1 MEAPFT
7 QRESENDLLPN
18 RFRYLVQRVQ
28 LLAEEKDKMS
38 TILFDGTPDLY
49 QEVGWKFSSFLYR
62 SEEGR
67 ARDRITDAP
76 AFVDSVTSAGIQ
88 IADMV
93 AYVIRKYQGELFD
106 ASPPAEDLYLHAIH
120 RWYGMIMRK
129 TVDLTTGDGEE
140 RRGIYFMPAGGL

>member
-49 QEVGWKFSSFLYR
+49 QEVGWKFNSFLYM

-67 ARDRITDAP
+67 ACDRITDAP
-76 AFVDSVTSAGIQ
+76 APGPYRFAAPCPQ
-88 IADMV
+88 
-93 AYVIRKYQGELFD
+93 
-106 ASPPAEDLYLHAIH
+106 
-120 RWYGMIMRK
+120 
-129 TVDLTTGDGEE
+129 
-140 RRGIYFMPAGGL
+140 